1 MSSNCNCENENCEC
15 KKQNTNKY
23 YVKKGQRNNANV
35 VSSTPDKT
43 IYVYNLSNG
52 STRTIIYRR
61 NKPVSGANI
70 EPDTETKKK
79 NKLANDFIKSDR
91 YNDNISIMKNWYKYI
106 EEQDKNNLPHMTYK
120 NFFDLAKKQD
130 KKGKF
135 NRKLNEAKK
144 KQLQDKQNKDNKADS
159 KDNDK

>member
-1 MSSNCNCENENCEC
+1 MSSNCECENENCEC

-144 KQLQDKQNKDNKADS
+144 KQLQDKQNKDNKANS
-159 KDNDK
+159 EDN